1 MTSEDTSG
9 LLSMDKPRSL
19 PARFHDAFIEADI
32 PMTFTTKFASQQEAE
47 EDLPARGEL
56 QAARGDQASVC
67 VRGGDVVPRPSRATH
82 DACRKVCA
90 A

>member
-1 MTSEDTSG
+1 VTSEDTIG

-32 PMTFTTKFASQQEAE
+32 PMIFTTNKKPKKIF
-47 EDLPARGEL
+47 PARGEL

-82 DACRKVCA
+82 DACRKACA